1 VDVEYRSADLSSIT
15 WPDYRGMDL
24 DLSLVA
30 LNVDGSPSLWRP
42 DMFKPV
48 KKRKLLEPC
57 QCSFSPTAYL
67 RRQDGTLI
75 TGTRSLDNRDDR
87 YQANLFV
94 DYQLDLGRY
103 YTASE
108 LAVAHRARTEYYGP
122 AEPLAYIITDGMPS
136 DAPVPQSVCHQPS
149 WPTSDRKKRRR

>member
-1 VDVEYRSADLSSIT
+1 
-15 WPDYRGMDL
+15 
-24 DLSLVA
+24 LVT

-42 DMFKPV
+42 DMFKPA
-48 KKRKLLEPC
+48 KKRSLLDPC

-75 TGTRSLDNRDDR
+75 TGTRSFDNRDDR

-94 DYQLDLGRY
+94 DYQLDFGRS

-108 LAVAHRARTEYYGP
+108 LAAVHRARTEYYGP
-122 AEPLAYIITDGMPS
+122 AEPLAYIITDGMSS
-136 DAPVPQSVCHQPS
+136 DAPISQSVRRQPS
-149 WPTSDRKKRRR
+149 WPTPGRKKRRR